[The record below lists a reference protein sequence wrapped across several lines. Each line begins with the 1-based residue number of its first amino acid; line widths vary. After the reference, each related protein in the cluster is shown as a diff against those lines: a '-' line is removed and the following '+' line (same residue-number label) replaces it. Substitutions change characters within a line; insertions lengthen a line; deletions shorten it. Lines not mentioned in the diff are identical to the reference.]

1 MQSYISEIL
10 VKSTVKSTESPK
22 ILKSVYYG
30 PESDFTTSEMTHN

>member
-10 VKSTVKSTESPK
+10 VKSTESPK
-22 ILKSVYYG
+22 ILKSVYYD